1 MPIHVKALQPETALR
16 DLIDSSLKSNINGIP
31 FLSVK
36 RRQLLGSKF
45 FHFILS
51 YDDILISLFTSHQP
65 VKGISADSV
74 TVVEGTFGKIPLNLP
89 CLPAGRLLKKETLDF
104 PLRKREGVE
113 K

>member
-1 MPIHVKALQPETALR
+1 MPIHVKAFQPEAALR

-51 YDDILISLFTSHQP
+51 YDEILISLFTSPQP
-65 VKGISADSV
+65 VKGISMR
-74 TVVEGTFGKIPLNLP
+74 F
-89 CLPAGRLLKKETLDF
+89 LKTPQKSL
-104 PLRKREGVE
+104 
-113 K
+113 